1 MENQDKNLY
10 TLVTAKALE
19 LEMELKRLERWQ
31 NTPLPKEMVDSMG
44 AFGENTMTFEQ
55 WLQFVL
61 IARIQQIVTDHDEFP
76 SGSML
81 ATYAVRAFDGDQD
94 ASQLH
99 QILNDLDHLI
109 NTPEASVADGDE
121 LENENVNKVET
132 ISVGDTTI
140 PTVVYTLAEL
150 LPQFEG
156 EYLESQLQTFD
167 TFLEI
172 LAPSARPL
180 LSDILQKAAQQT
192 FNSVSKQRIINAAMS
207 ITQGGRAA
215 PIYNHNDAMRKHR
228 EEHKKNY
235 PF

>member
-19 LEMELKRLERWQ
+19 LEMELRRLDRWQ
-31 NTPLPKEMVDSMG
+31 NAPLPKEMFESMG

-61 IARIQQIVTDHDEFP
+61 IERIQQIVTDHDEFP

-99 QILNDLDHLI
+99 QILSVLDDLI
-109 NTPEASVADGDE
+109 NKVASSGDDGYEVEKIND
-121 LENENVNKVET
+121 VET
-132 ISVGDTTI
+132 ISIGDTTI
-140 PTVVYTLAEL
+140 PPVVYTIAEL

-156 EYLESQLQTFD
+156 EDLESQLQTFD

-172 LAPSARPL
+172 LAPSARPI
-180 LSDILQKAAQQT
+180 LSDLLQKAAQQT
-192 FNSVSKQRIINAAMS
+192 SNAVSKQRIINAAMS

-215 PIYNHNDAMRKHR
+215 PIYNHDDAMRKYR

>member
-1 MENQDKNLY
+1 MGKQDENLY

-19 LEMELKRLERWQ
+19 LEVELKRLDRWQ
-31 NTPLPKEMVDSMG
+31 NEPLPNEMFENMG

-81 ATYAVRAFDGDQD
+81 ASYAVRAFDGDQD

-99 QILNDLDHLI
+99 QILNDLDDLI
-109 NTPEASVADGDE
+109 NTPESSVDDGYK
-121 LENENVNKVET
+121 LEDENVNEVET
-132 ISVGDTTI
+132 ISIGDTTI
-140 PTVVYTLAEL
+140 PTVVYTIAEL

-156 EYLESQLQTFD
+156 EDLESQLQTFD

-172 LAPSARPL
+172 LAPSARPI

-192 FNSVSKQRIINAAMS
+192 FNPVSKQRIINAAIS

-215 PIYNHNDAMRKHR
+215 PIYNHNNAMRKYR

-235 PF
+235 PS